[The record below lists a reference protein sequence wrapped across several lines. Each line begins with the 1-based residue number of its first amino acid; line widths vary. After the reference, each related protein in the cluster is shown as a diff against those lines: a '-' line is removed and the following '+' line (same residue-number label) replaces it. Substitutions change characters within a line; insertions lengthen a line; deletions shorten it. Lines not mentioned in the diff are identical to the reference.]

1 MQICEEEF
9 KKCQIDIC
17 KRTGKTESQLNSK
30 KKKKNEL
37 NEKNCNKIFLMVQK
51 ALIQV

>member
-17 KRTGKTESQLNSK
+17 KWIGKTDFSSKRK
-30 KKKKNEL
+30 KKL

-51 ALIQV
+51 ALMQV